1 MSEPRYERRERGERV
16 VNMHGRPTAGELV
29 DAVRVLLRD
38 LPAGAGG
45 SGAGSGPAPAP
56 DAASGVADAP
66 ARHQIRIAIH
76 ALEIVTRELA
86 LGPAQEE
93 AHRARLSELGFD
105 NDASLAD
112 AIRSGRVDD
121 GPALRR
127 VLREDTR
134 DRLLVA
140 NPGWLPA
147 EAE

>member
-1 MSEPRYERRERGERV
+1 
-16 VNMHGRPTAGELV
+16 MHGRPTGGELV
-29 DAVRVLLRD
+29 DAVRVFLRG
-38 LPAGAGG
+38 LRAGAGAGPG
-45 SGAGSGPAPAP
+45 SGGGAAAAPGAGPGGGAAPAP
-56 DAASGVADAP
+56 GAASGVTEAP

-76 ALEIVTRELA
+76 ALEIVARELA

-93 AHRARLSELGFD
+93 AHRARLRELGFD
-105 NDASLAD
+105 DDASLAD

-127 VLREDTR
+127 VLRDDSR

-147 EAE
+147 EPG